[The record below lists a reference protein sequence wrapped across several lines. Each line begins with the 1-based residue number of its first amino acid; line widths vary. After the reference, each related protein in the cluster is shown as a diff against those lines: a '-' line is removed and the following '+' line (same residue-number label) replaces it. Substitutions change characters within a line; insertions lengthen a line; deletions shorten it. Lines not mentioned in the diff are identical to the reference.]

1 MSEEN
6 RQLTPEELT
15 QIANQLNAQVSQLNL
30 VVKDLSDKLSRREVE
45 NSQLKA
51 IVQSIR
57 GAAKAEAEEIKS
69 KLEAAGASVELK

>member
-15 QIANQLNAQVSQLNL
+15 QIANQLYAQVSQLNL

-45 NSQLKA
+45 NSQLRAVITQMTGQVKA
-51 IVQSIR
+51 ADDVES
-57 GAAKAEAEEIKS
+57 EE
-69 KLEAAGASVELK
+69 E

>member
-6 RQLTPEELT
+6 RELTPVELT

-30 VVKDLSDKLSRREVE
+30 VVKDLSDKLARKEVE

-51 IVQSIR
+51 IVTQLTGQPKADNDVQS
-57 GAAKAEAEEIKS
+57 EE
-69 KLEAAGASVELK
+69 E

>member
-6 RQLTPEELT
+6 RELTPVELT

-30 VVKDLSDKLSRREVE
+30 VVKDLSDKLARKEVE

-51 IVQSIR
+51 IVTQLTGQQKADDDVQS
-57 GAAKAEAEEIKS
+57 EE
-69 KLEAAGASVELK
+69 E

>member
-6 RQLTPEELT
+6 RELTPVELT

-30 VVKDLSDKLSRREVE
+30 VVKDLSDKLARKEVE

-51 IVQSIR
+51 IVTQLTGQQKADDVQS
-57 GAAKAEAEEIKS
+57 EE
-69 KLEAAGASVELK
+69 E

>member
-6 RQLTPEELT
+6 RELTPAELT

-45 NSQLKA
+45 NSQLRAVITQITGQQKPA
-51 IVQSIR
+51 DDVES
-57 GAAKAEAEEIKS
+57 EE
-69 KLEAAGASVELK
+69 E

>member
-45 NSQLKA
+45 NSQLRAVITQMTGQPKPA
-51 IVQSIR
+51 DDVES
-57 GAAKAEAEEIKS
+57 EE
-69 KLEAAGASVELK
+69 E

>member
-30 VVKDLSDKLSRREVE
+30 WNESE
-45 NSQLKA
+45 NKA
-51 IVQSIR
+51 QR
-57 GAAKAEAEEIKS
+57 
-69 KLEAAGASVELK
+69 